1 MGDSILFLSGEHQHG
16 LDDKRR
22 LALPARLRHLVRRF
36 VMARG
41 WEGCLSLYTEAEWKK
56 LLLKLDGLPVSNKV
70 HARAFKRLLISGA
83 ICLDVD
89 GQGRL
94 LVPESLG
101 RYAGIRKEVTVV
113 GMENRIELWS
123 SERWEQ
129 YKKRAEKS
137 ASLIASEIDL

>member
-1 MGDSILFLSGEHQHG
+1 MFLSGEHHHG

-22 LALPARLRHLVRRF
+22 LALPARLRQNVRRF
-36 VMARG
+36 VLARG
-41 WEGCLSLYTEAEWKK
+41 LEGCLSLYTEAEWKK
-56 LLLKLDGLPVSNKV
+56 LLSKLDGLPVGNKA

-83 ICLDVD
+83 ICSDVD

-113 GMENRIELWS
+113 GMETRIELWS

-137 ASLIASEIDL
+137 AALIAAEIDL